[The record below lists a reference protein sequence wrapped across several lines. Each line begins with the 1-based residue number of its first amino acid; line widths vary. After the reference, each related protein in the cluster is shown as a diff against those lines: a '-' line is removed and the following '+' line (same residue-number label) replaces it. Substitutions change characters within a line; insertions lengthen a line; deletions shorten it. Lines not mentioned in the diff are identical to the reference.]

1 MEECIQCGADY
12 IPRRRGV
19 QKFCSNTCR
28 SRHWQLKQEMPKKK
42 KKKAL
47 KKKKHS
53 SQKNRKEKI
62 SFAGISNAA
71 IGHTAVDLIK
81 NIATP
86 ESKKPATKGDINE
99 LKSLI
104 KGNLLPIKNMEND
117 AFGKSPF
124 YDVTNQLVVFL

>member
-1 MEECIQCGADY
+1 MEKCIQCGADY

-19 QKFCSNTCR
+19 QKFCSDTCR
-28 SRHWQLKQEMPKKK
+28 SRHWQLKQGIPKKK
-42 KKKAL
+42 KKKPL

-53 SQKNRKEKI
+53 LQKYQKEKI
-62 SFAGISNAA
+62 TFAGISNAA
-71 IGHTAVDLIK
+71 IGQTAVDLIK

-104 KGNLLPIKNMEND
+104 KGNLLPIKNMENN

-124 YDVTNQLVVFL
+124 YDVTNQIVIFI